1 MEWTINSNY
10 KASLINKK
18 TCEKIDNL
26 IHKKELTKNE
36 KEIILNYFTNTKDM
50 DISPKN
56 KKKGENLKSPSLRK
70 KKKVNKN
77 NNVTFKNNN
86 ISLENQKTLKENTD
100 NDRNNT
106 NKISDD
112 LTAKNQ
118 IKINWFKS
126 FL

>member
-56 KKKGENLKSPSLRK
+56 KKK
-70 KKKVNKN
+70 V
-77 NNVTFKNNN
+77 
-86 ISLENQKTLKENTD
+86 
-100 NDRNNT
+100 
-106 NKISDD
+106 KI
-112 LTAKNQ
+112 
-118 IKINWFKS
+118 
-126 FL
+126 